1 MQKAQ
6 SSPMNFPPA
15 FSKEKDRINVVIE
28 TPQGSRNKYV
38 WLPDEECFRLKKILP
53 AGTSF
58 PLDFGF
64 VPHTKGP
71 DGDPLDALVIMDSP
85 GAVGVVVEC
94 RIIGVLEAEQWKQ
107 EKKREKIR
115 NDRLLA
121 VADPSLDCARLQSP
135 DDLSPHF
142 VDEIVH
148 FFEYY
153 NGMSG
158 KEFRLLKIAGAK
170 AAAKL
175 IKSHLESAG

>member
-1 MQKAQ
+1 
-6 SSPMNFPPA
+6 
-15 FSKEKDRINVVIE
+15 
-28 TPQGSRNKYV
+28 
-38 WLPDEECFRLKKILP
+38 
-53 AGTSF
+53 
-58 PLDFGF
+58 
-64 VPHTKGP
+64 
-71 DGDPLDALVIMDSP
+71 
-85 GAVGVVVEC
+85 VVEC